1 MLSKGLVG
9 VAVVALAATGIAAAE
24 AGGGANRPEPFK
36 SFAQHAVAAPSK
48 AVGARASKRRPLTKV
63 KYVESNT
70 ATVAAQSEI
79 SGSLK
84 CPRRS
89 AAISGYFRNN
99 RSGVVLDFSSV
110 GNTVRKWDFGVL
122 NLNPDTAPPNN
133 GTARALVGVV
143 CIK

>member
-1 MLSKGLVG
+1 MLGKGLIG
-9 VAVVALAATGIAAAE
+9 VLAVALAATGIAVAE
-24 AGGGANRPEPFK
+24 AGGGASRPEPFK
-36 SFAQHAVAAPSK
+36 PFPQHQVAAPSK
-48 AVGARASKRRPLTKV
+48 AVGSKASKLRAFTKV
-63 KYVESNT
+63 KYIESRT
-70 ATVAAQSEI
+70 ATVAATSEI

-110 GNTVRKWDFGVL
+110 GNTVRKWDFAVL
-122 NLNPDTAPPNN
+122 NLNPETAPNN

>member
-48 AVGARASKRRPLTKV
+48 AVGARASKRRPPTKV
-63 KYVESNT
+63 AYVEST
-70 ATVAAQSEI
+70 TTVAAQSEI

>member
-1 MLSKGLVG
+1 MLSKGLIGVLA
-9 VAVVALAATGIAAAE
+9 VAVAATGIAVAE
-24 AGGGANRPEPFK
+24 AGGGASRPEPFK
-36 SFAQHAVAAPSK
+36 PFPQHQVAAPSK
-48 AVGARASKRRPLTKV
+48 AVSTRAAKLRAFRKV

-70 ATVAAQSEI
+70 ATVDGGAEI
-79 SGSLK
+79 SGFLK

-110 GNTVRKWDFGVL
+110 GNTIRKWDFAVL
-122 NLNPDTAPPNN
+122 NLNDPGKTAKV
-133 GTARALVGVV
+133 LVGVV

>member
-9 VAVVALAATGIAAAE
+9 ALVVAVAATGIAVAE
-24 AGGGANRPEPFK
+24 AGGGANRPAPFK
-36 SFAQHAVAAPSK
+36 PFPQHVVAAPSTAIGGK
-48 AVGARASKRRPLTKV
+48 AARRRAFTKV

-70 ATVAAQSEI
+70 ATVEAGSEI
-79 SGSLK
+79 SGFLK

-110 GNTVRKWDFGVL
+110 GNTVRKWDFALL
-122 NLNPDTAPPNN
+122 NLNDSES
-133 GTARALVGVV
+133 ARALVGVV

>member
-1 MLSKGLVG
+1 MLRKGLVG

-36 SFAQHAVAAPSK
+36 PFAQHAVTAPSK
-48 AVGARASKRRPLTKV
+48 AVGVRASKRRPLTKV

-122 NLNPDTAPPNN
+122 NLNPNTAPPNN

>member
-1 MLSKGLVG
+1 MLSKGLIG
-9 VAVVALAATGIAAAE
+9 VLAVALAATGIAVAE
-24 AGGGANRPEPFK
+24 TGGGASRPVPFK
-36 SFAQHAVAAPSK
+36 PFPQHQVAAPSK
-48 AVGARASKRRPLTKV
+48 AVGSPAAKLRAFTKV
-63 KYVESNT
+63 KYIESNT
-70 ATVAAQSEI
+70 ATVAAVSEI
-79 SGSLK
+79 TGSLK

-122 NLNPDTAPPNN
+122 NLNPTTAQPNN
-133 GTARALVGVV
+133 GSARALVGVV